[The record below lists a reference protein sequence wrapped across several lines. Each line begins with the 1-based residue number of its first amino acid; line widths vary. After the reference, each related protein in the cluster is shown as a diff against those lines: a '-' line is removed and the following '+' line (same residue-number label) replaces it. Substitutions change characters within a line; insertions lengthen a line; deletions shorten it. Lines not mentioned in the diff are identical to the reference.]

1 MRTGDSRCST
11 HILVCQAFFFH
22 LLDNR
27 HCPELDVTTPVP
39 LEFSSLGILVQR
51 VKFFLHISYVIACSP
66 ASPCC
71 FHVLSFIRKEAFS
84 ELLPIIPAYVYARMC
99 VYTCVCLC
107 MCVCMQVCVCVYVY
121 MYVRVHVCVC
131 VCVQVYVWVYM
142 CLCVCEHEYVC
153 MCPCECTCTC
163 SSKYVEAIGQCQT
176 LSSISFYL
184 MF

>member
-11 HILVCQAFFFH
+11 HILVCQAFFYH

-39 LEFSSLGILVQR
+39 LEFSSLGILVQC

-71 FHVLSFIRKEAFS
+71 FHVLSFIGTEAFS

-121 MYVRVHVCVC
+121 MYVHVYICVCACVC
-131 VCVQVYVWVYM
+131 VCASVCMGVYVSV
-142 CLCVCEHEYVC
+142 CV
-153 MCPCECTCTC
+153 
-163 SSKYVEAIGQCQT
+163 
-176 LSSISFYL
+176 
-184 MF
+184 